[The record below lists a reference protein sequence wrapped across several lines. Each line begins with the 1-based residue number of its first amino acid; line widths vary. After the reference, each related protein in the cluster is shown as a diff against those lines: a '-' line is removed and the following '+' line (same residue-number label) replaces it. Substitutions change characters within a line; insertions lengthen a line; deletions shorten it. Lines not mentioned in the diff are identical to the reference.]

1 MKILLYSLIFA
12 LCAQLSGYCEQAAAE
27 KKELNDAMA
36 ERAASMIKA
45 YQAAER
51 LDKAW
56 NNKEYT
62 SAEIEKL
69 RERYQKLNLEVIE
82 VREKLKREVSKLP
95 AVQQQAEEVKA
106 MREKQAALEEKI
118 KDLNK

>member
-1 MKILLYSLIFA
+1 MKILLYSAVFG
-12 LCAQLSGYCEQAAAE
+12 LCVQLSGYCAE
-27 KKELNDAMA
+27 VEARKKELNDAMA
-36 ERAASMIKA
+36 ERAALMVKA
-45 YQAAER
+45 HQTEER

-69 RERYQKLNLEVIE
+69 RERYQNLNLELIA

-106 MREKQAALEEKI
+106 MREKQAVLEEKI

>member
-1 MKILLYSLIFA
+1 MRRLLYIVIFA
-12 LCAQLSGYCEQAAAE
+12 LCAHVNGYCEQVQVE

-36 ERAASMIKA
+36 ERAALMIKA
-45 YQAAER
+45 HQAEER

-56 NNKEYT
+56 NNKDHT

-69 RERYQKLNLEVIE
+69 RERYQRLNLEIIE

-95 AVQQQAEEVKA
+95 AVQKQTEEVKA
-106 MREKQAALEEKI
+106 MREKQAALEDKI